1 MDDAEEAATIVNRAS
16 SCFASNKTK
25 NLAVQLVTLY
35 ATYLKEKMSEKPQ
48 VEEEISVPTPSANA
62 NEKQFR
68 HYSVNRIQNLLIEM
82 NKEITNLQDELNR
95 YNAAL
100 KS

>member
-1 MDDAEEAATIVNRAS
+1 MNNIQKILNVSNSTNILTTPIECQNRIDNMKQLLEQ
-16 SCFASNKTK
+16 FANESQIQFPVYNG
-25 NLAVQLVTLY
+25 
-35 ATYLKEKMSEKPQ
+35 P
-48 VEEEISVPTPSANA
+48 NA

-95 YNAAL
+95 YNIAL